1 MKHFAFVLLALFA
14 LHSCR
19 NSENTHALEQPSLL
33 KPHVDTTI
41 SGKDEPYHPQDEGSF
56 EHLVSDFES
65 KDRVIWQK
73 PDMVISLLGDLK
85 RKTVADIGAGTGYF
99 SFRLVSK
106 AQKVIAIDIDER
118 FINFMD
124 SIRVRLPEPYQD
136 QFETRLARV
145 DDPMLQPEEADA
157 VVMVNTYCF
166 IEQRNAYLKT
176 LWKGIASK
184 GKLLIIDFKKT
195 PLPVGPSDNIKV
207 SARQVESELIKA
219 GFSIKQIDNESLD
232 YQYIVLA
239 EKIVKN

>member
-1 MKHFAFVLLALFA
+1 MKHFAFVLLAFLV
-14 LHSCR
+14 LQSCR
-19 NSENTHALEQPSLL
+19 NTENTHSSEQPSLL
-33 KPHVDTTI
+33 KPQVDTTI
-41 SGKDEPYHPQDEGSF
+41 AGKYEPYLQQDEGSF

-124 SIRVRLPEPYQD
+124 SIRVRLPTPYQD
-136 QFETRLARV
+136 QFETRLARI

-166 IEQRNAYLKT
+166 IEQRNSYLKT
-176 LWKGIASK
+176 LWNGIAPK
-184 GKLLIIDFKKT
+184 GKLLVIDFKKT
-195 PLPVGPSDNIKV
+195 PLPIGPSDNIKV
-207 SARQVESELIKA
+207 SVRQVEAELIKA
-219 GFSIKQIDNESLD
+219 GFSIKQVDNESLD
-232 YQYIVLA
+232 YQYIILA
-239 EKIVKN
+239 EKNPKK